1 MVEPGQPYTH
11 DLHTLLTA
19 LAAAEVEIPE
29 AVWRAR
35 ILTLYDVEARYPSV
49 AKEVTNEQ
57 YAEALEIATS
67 VVRWAEQ
74 IVAGRPPRR

>member
-1 MVEPGQPYTH
+1 
-11 DLHTLLTA
+11 
-19 LAAAEVEIPE
+19 VEIPE

-35 ILTLYDVEARYPSV
+35 ILTPFAVEARYPSV

-67 VVRWAEQ
+67 VVRWAER
-74 IVAGRPPRR
+74 IVAGGPPGK